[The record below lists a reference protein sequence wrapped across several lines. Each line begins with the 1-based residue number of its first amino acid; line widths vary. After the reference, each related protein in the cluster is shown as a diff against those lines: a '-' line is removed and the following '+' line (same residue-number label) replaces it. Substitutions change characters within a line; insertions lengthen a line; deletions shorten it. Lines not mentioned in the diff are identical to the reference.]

1 MAVPSDGSYNVP
13 KGLVFS
19 FPVTIS
25 KSGEY
30 AIVQGLPMNNFARD
44 KMKLTIQELEQEKEA
59 VMALI
64 NK

>member
-1 MAVPSDGSYNVP
+1 MAVPSDGSYGVP
-13 KGLVFS
+13 RDLVFS

-25 KSGEY
+25 TQGDYS
-30 AIVQGLPMNNFARD
+30 IVQGLNMNSFAQE
-44 KMKLTIQELEQEKEA
+44 KMKLTIQELEQEREA